1 MLLLAYEER
10 HVPSRPPFPP
20 RGLPVPSGRLSRL
33 ARFGGMAGGV
43 AGGVLMEGARRLA
56 QGKRPRLGD
65 LLLTP
70 GNVSKVTNR
79 LAEMRGAAM
88 KVGQLLSMD
97 AGDVL
102 PAELAEILGRL
113 RADAE
118 PMPKAQVQ
126 AVLDRQWGRG
136 WEKRFDYF
144 SFRPLAA
151 ASIGQVHRAQTTDG
165 RDLAVKVQYPG
176 VRQSIDSDVDNVAT
190 LLRIVNIVPPGL
202 DVAPL
207 LAEGKRQLHE
217 EADYEREGRYLRRF
231 GELLVEDPAFIV
243 PAMHDDLTTPDVL
256 AMSFVK
262 SRPIEELGQAP
273 QEERDRIATR
283 LIDLAFRE
291 LFRFHLMQ
299 TDPNLANYR
308 YEPESG
314 KIVLLDFGATR
325 AFSPEL
331 GQLYRRLTEAAIRG
345 DAAGAE
351 AEMTAI
357 GYFDGATAPDIR
369 EAVIS
374 MFMMGTEGL
383 RTGGIYDF
391 TDTAMLDELRTRAET
406 LAADRAVLPLPP
418 IDALFLQRKFGG
430 LYLLARRLRARVDVG
445 TLIAGLDENA
455 PGGIRR

>member
-1 MLLLAYEER
+1 M
-10 HVPSRPPFPP
+10 
-20 RGLPVPSGRLSRL
+20 SRL

>member
-1 MLLLAYEER
+1 
-10 HVPSRPPFPP
+10 
-20 RGLPVPSGRLSRL
+20 
-33 ARFGGMAGGV
+33 
-43 AGGVLMEGARRLA
+43 
-56 QGKRPRLGD
+56 
-65 LLLTP
+65 
-70 GNVSKVTNR
+70 
-79 LAEMRGAAM
+79 MRGAAM
-88 KVGQLLSMD
+88 KIGQLLSMD

-102 PAELAEILGRL
+102 PAELAEIMGRL

-126 AVLDRQWGRG
+126 AVLDRQWGKD

-190 LLRIVNIVPPGL
+190 LLRIVNILPPGL

-243 PAMHDDLTTPDVL
+243 PAMHDDLTTSDVL

-369 EAVIS
+369 RTVIS

-383 RTGGIYDF
+383 RIGGIYDF
-391 TDTAMLDELRTRAET
+391 TDTTMLDELRTRAET

-455 PGGIRR
+455 PSGSRR